1 MDTTW
6 RPEDLHVN
14 GLTLRAY
21 TLGDGQPLLLLH
33 GVMANARTWGRA
45 AEALAEWHRVI
56 AVDQRGHGQSDKPER
71 GYAEEDFVAD
81 LTALLRGF
89 ERPDLVGHSMGGRI
103 AARVAAAH
111 PQLVRS
117 LVLAEAV
124 GGPPR
129 PRPEAETLQ
138 MRRGAVDWLER
149 MRAQPR
155 ETLRGQLSNQH
166 PGWTAAELEAFIDGQ
181 LEFAPQMFGPG
192 GMDYFWD
199 WRTVLP
205 RLTCP
210 TLVLGG
216 DPSTRTFPPA
226 GSDQASL
233 DEAASLLKA
242 GRVERI
248 AGAGHML
255 HLDQAERFV
264 QIVDAFLSAERDS
277 YGMK

>member
-1 MDTTW
+1 
-6 RPEDLHVN
+6 
-14 GLTLRAY
+14 
-21 TLGDGQPLLLLH
+21 
-33 GVMANARTWGRA
+33 MANAPTWGRA
-45 AEALAEWHRVI
+45 AEALASRHRVVAI
-56 AVDQRGHGQSDKPER
+56 DLRGHGQSDKPKQ
-71 GYAEEDFVAD
+71 GYAEADFVAD
-81 LTALLRGF
+81 LTAILPGF
-89 ERPDLVGHSMGGRI
+89 DDAPDLIGHSMGGRI

-111 PQLVRS
+111 PELLRR

-138 MRRGAVDWLER
+138 MRRGAADWLTG

-155 ETLRGQLSNQH
+155 ETLRGQLSIQH
-166 PGWTAAELEAFIDGQ
+166 PGWTAAELDAFIDGQ

-199 WRTVLP
+199 WRSVLR

-210 TLVLGG
+210 SLVLGG
-216 DPSTRTFPPA
+216 DTSSRTFPPA
-226 GSDQASL
+226 GSDEASL
-233 DEAASLLKA
+233 DEAASLLRA

-255 HLDQAERFV
+255 HLDQPERFV
-264 QIVDAFLSAERDS
+264 QVVEAFLSAESD
-277 YGMK
+277 

>member
-6 RPEDLHVN
+6 RPQNMLLN
-14 GLTLRAY
+14 GVRLNAH
-21 TLGDGQPLLLLH
+21 TLGDGPPVVLLH

-45 AEALAEWHRVI
+45 AETLATRRRVI
-56 AVDQRGHGQSDKPER
+56 AVDQRGHGQSAKPEQ
-71 GYAEEDFVAD
+71 GYAEADFVAD
-81 LTALLRGF
+81 LTALLGDF

-103 AARVAAAH
+103 AAQVAAAH
-111 PQLVRS
+111 PHLVRR

-129 PRPEAETLQ
+129 PRPEVETLQ
-138 MRRGAVDWLER
+138 MRRGAANWLER

-155 ETLRGQLSNQH
+155 ESLLEQLRAQH
-166 PGWTAAELEAFIDGQ
+166 PGWTATELDAFIDGQ

-192 GMDYFWD
+192 GLDYFWD
-199 WRTVLP
+199 WRSVLR

-216 DPSTRTFPPA
+216 DASTRTFPPA
-226 GSDQASL
+226 GSD
-233 DEAASLLKA
+233 EAGLEEAGGLLKI
-242 GRVERI
+242 GRAERI

-255 HLDQAERFV
+255 HLDQPERFV
-264 QIVDAFLSAERDS
+264 QIVEAFLSAEDD
-277 YGMK
+277 